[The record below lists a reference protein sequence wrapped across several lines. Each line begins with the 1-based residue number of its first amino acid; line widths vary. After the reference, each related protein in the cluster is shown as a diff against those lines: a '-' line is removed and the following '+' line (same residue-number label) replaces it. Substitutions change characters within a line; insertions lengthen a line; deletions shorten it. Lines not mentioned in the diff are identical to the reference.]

1 MDSWPA
7 GGAGLR
13 RPHVTVCRAGLVDGK
28 RSRLLGQ
35 AVQALGGFSTR
46 HRLWAEETVPP
57 LPAAPATFLPV
68 QLPLGSNPQDG
79 GTEVASADTGKEAV
93 PGVGR
98 GGDSADVATQPRDWM
113 VKSGPPTT
121 LLLLLLV
128 FPERKKPCRFV
139 LLSVA
144 PILTQCLFPRRPRTC
159 RPPSRC
165 SVWRVRMR
173 NGLTQTR
180 SSQL

>member
-1 MDSWPA
+1 MGSAHAFWAKP
-7 GGAGLR
+7 
-13 RPHVTVCRAGLVDGK
+13 C
-28 RSRLLGQ
+28 
-35 AVQALGGFSTR
+35 
-46 HRLWAEETVPP
+46 RLWAAFPQATDSGRRRQSPP
-57 LPAAPATFLPV
+57 LPVAPATFLPV

-98 GGDSADVATQPRDWM
+98 GGDSTDVATQPRDWM

-144 PILTQCLFPRRPRTC
+144 PILTQCLFPHRPLYLPTPLPLQRLAGAHEKRAHANQEFTA
-159 RPPSRC
+159 
-165 SVWRVRMR
+165 
-173 NGLTQTR
+173 LTPE
-180 SSQL
+180 S